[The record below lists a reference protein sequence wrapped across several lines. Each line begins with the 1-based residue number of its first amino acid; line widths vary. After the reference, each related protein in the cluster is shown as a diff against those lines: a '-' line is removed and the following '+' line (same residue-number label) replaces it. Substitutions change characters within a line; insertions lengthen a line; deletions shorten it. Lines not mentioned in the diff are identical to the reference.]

1 MEERRT
7 SSDSR
12 TMNKKVIAMCVMVGS
27 TVGGYLPTY
36 VGQGSFSAASIIG
49 SFLGGVAGVFAAR
62 RIDAD
67 F

>member
-1 MEERRT
+1 MEERRE

-12 TMNKKVIAMCVMVGS
+12 TMNKKVVAMCVMVGS

-36 VGQGSFSAASIIG
+36 VGQGSFSATSIIG

>member
-1 MEERRT
+1 MY
-7 SSDSR
+7 
-12 TMNKKVIAMCVMVGS
+12 KKVVGMCVIVGS
-27 TVGGYLPTY
+27 TIGGYLPTF

-49 SFLGGVAGVFAAR
+49 SFLGGVAGVFAAT

>member
-1 MEERRT
+1 MEDRRLT
-7 SSDSR
+7 SDSR
-12 TMNKKVIAMCVMVGS
+12 TMNKKVVAMCVMVGS
-27 TVGGYLPTY
+27 TIGGYLPTY

>member
-1 MEERRT
+1 MEVGRAR
-7 SSDSR
+7 SDPR
-12 TMNKKVIAMCVMVGS
+12 TMNKKVVAMCVIVGS
-27 TVGGYLPTY
+27 TIGGYLPTF

-62 RIDAD
+62 SIDAD